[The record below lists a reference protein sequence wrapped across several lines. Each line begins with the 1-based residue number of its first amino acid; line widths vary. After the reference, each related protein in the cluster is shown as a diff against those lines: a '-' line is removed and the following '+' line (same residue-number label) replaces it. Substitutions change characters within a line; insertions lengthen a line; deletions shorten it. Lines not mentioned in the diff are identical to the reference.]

1 MAVCAFIQMYKLAAL
16 LKGGAGRSESFK
28 IVIAIFCFS

>member
-16 LKGGAGRSESFK
+16 LKGGAERSESFK
-28 IVIAIFCFS
+28 SMIAIFCFS